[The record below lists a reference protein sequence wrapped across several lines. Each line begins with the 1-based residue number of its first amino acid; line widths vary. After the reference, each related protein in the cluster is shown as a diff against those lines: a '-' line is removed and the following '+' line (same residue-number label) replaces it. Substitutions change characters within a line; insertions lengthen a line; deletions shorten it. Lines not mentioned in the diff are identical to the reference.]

1 MAALLGHRPKAPV
14 LLLRLCWLF
23 LMTLAGCG
31 GGGGGSDSD
40 GGVPPPLRTL
50 GPADLAVL
58 VAQGDA
64 TSEAI
69 ALEYQQKR
77 GIPAANMVAL
87 AVPTGSDVI
96 TSTAFAALKA
106 NLDARLPG
114 SVQATLV
121 TWTRPSRVYGPSRVP
136 GEFCYMSLTS
146 ALAFGFDARYCGQCS
161 ATQASPY
168 YNSESGAPFTD
179 LGLRPSMM
187 LGASTL
193 EQARVLI
200 ARGVAAD
207 GSRTNIAN
215 ATDAAHAWLVRT
227 SDEPR
232 SQTRYPDF
240 QLLASIAVAGV
251 AMHYVDNSA
260 GTASDL
266 VVNQRS
272 VMFYLTGLGS
282 VDKIATNTYLPG
294 AVADHLTSWAGILPD
309 ARGQMPATAWLDA
322 GATAS
327 YGTVEE
333 PCNKQEKFPRAS
345 LLVARYARGE
355 TLIEA
360 YWKSVQWPGQGLFL
374 GEPLAQP
381 WKR

>member
-1 MAALLGHRPKAPV
+1 MRWALRRSVAWPAVLAMA
-14 LLLRLCWLF
+14 F
-23 LMTLAGCG
+23 AGCG
-31 GGGGGSDSD
+31 GGGGGANDSN
-40 GGVPPPLRTL
+40 VPPPPVRTL

-77 GIPAANMVAL
+77 GIPAVNVIAL
-87 AVPTGSDVI
+87 AVPAGRDPNVI
-96 TSTAFAALKA
+96 SATDFAALKA
-106 NLDARLPG
+106 SLDARLPRT
-114 SVQATLV
+114 VQATLV
-121 TWTRPSRVYGPSRVP
+121 TWTQPSRVLGPGRLP
-136 GEFCYMSLTS
+136 GESCYMSLTS

-187 LGASTL
+187 LGAANQD
-193 EQARVLI
+193 QARALI
-200 ARGVAAD
+200 DRGVAAD
-207 GSRTNIAN
+207 GSRTR
-215 ATDAAHAWLVRT
+215 ATDNASAWLVRT
-227 SDEPR
+227 SDELR
-232 SQTRYPDF
+232 SQSRYPDF
-240 QLLASIAVAGV
+240 QNLAARPVAGV
-251 AMHYVDNSA
+251 GMHYVDNSD
-260 GTASDL
+260 GKGSDL

-272 VMFYLTGLGS
+272 IMFYLTGLGS
-282 VDKIATNTYLPG
+282 VASIATNTYLPG

-309 ARGQMPATAWLDA
+309 ARGQMPATAWLAA

-333 PCNKQEKFPRAS
+333 PCNSQEKFPRATV
-345 LLVARYARGE
+345 LVARYARGE

>member
-1 MAALLGHRPKAPV
+1 
-14 LLLRLCWLF
+14 
-23 LMTLAGCG
+23 
-31 GGGGGSDSD
+31 
-40 GGVPPPLRTL
+40 
-50 GPADLAVL
+50 
-58 VAQGDA
+58 
-64 TSEAI
+64 
-69 ALEYQQKR
+69 
-77 GIPAANMVAL
+77 
-87 AVPTGSDVI
+87 
-96 TSTAFAALKA
+96 
-106 NLDARLPG
+106 
-114 SVQATLV
+114 
-121 TWTRPSRVYGPSRVP
+121 
-136 GEFCYMSLTS
+136 
-146 ALAFGFDARYCGQCS
+146 
-161 ATQASPY
+161 
-168 YNSESGAPFTD
+168 
-179 LGLRPSMM
+179 MM

-282 VDKIATNTYLPG
+282 VDRIATNTYLPG

>member
-1 MAALLGHRPKAPV
+1 
-14 LLLRLCWLF
+14 
-23 LMTLAGCG
+23 
-31 GGGGGSDSD
+31 
-40 GGVPPPLRTL
+40 
-50 GPADLAVL
+50 
-58 VAQGDA
+58 
-64 TSEAI
+64 
-69 ALEYQQKR
+69 
-77 GIPAANMVAL
+77 
-87 AVPTGSDVI
+87 
-96 TSTAFAALKA
+96 
-106 NLDARLPG
+106 
-114 SVQATLV
+114 
-121 TWTRPSRVYGPSRVP
+121 
-136 GEFCYMSLTS
+136 
-146 ALAFGFDARYCGQCS
+146 
-161 ATQASPY
+161 
-168 YNSESGAPFTD
+168 
-179 LGLRPSMM
+179 
-187 LGASTL
+187 
-193 EQARVLI
+193 
-200 ARGVAAD
+200 
-207 GSRTNIAN
+207 
-215 ATDAAHAWLVRT
+215 
-227 SDEPR
+227 
-232 SQTRYPDF
+232 
-240 QLLASIAVAGV
+240 
-251 AMHYVDNSA
+251 MHYVDNSK

-266 VVNQRS
+266 VINQRS